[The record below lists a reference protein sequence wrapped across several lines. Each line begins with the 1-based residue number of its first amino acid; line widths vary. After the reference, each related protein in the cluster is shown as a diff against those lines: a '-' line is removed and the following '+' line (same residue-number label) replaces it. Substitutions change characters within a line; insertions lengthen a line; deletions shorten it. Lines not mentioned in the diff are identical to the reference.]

1 VVYDPKDKPG
11 ALHLNVGGPNKQ
23 IKVGDHPADTCPDCA
38 AAAADPENPR
48 DYCAQHDHVLR
59 APEAP

>member
-11 ALHLNVGGPNKQ
+11 SLHLNVGGPNKQ
-23 IKVGDHPADTCPDCA
+23 IKVGDHPADTCPDCW